1 MYEQRTYRHKIK
13 GSGLVSFTAKVKET
27 DLFILAQ
34 SELSGETLFLIDE
47 YRRPLEKYIRS
58 HPLFLHS
65 LEPLSVDEAAPEIVR
80 LMARAGKAARVG
92 PMAAVAGAMA
102 ELVGNRLLEYSQEV
116 IVENGGDIF
125 MKISKRR
132 RIGIFAGDSPFTG
145 KLALEIDPKGTP
157 LGICTSSG
165 TVGPSLSLGSTDATI
180 VLSRSAA
187 LADAAATA
195 IGNLVKTVDDI
206 QDALNYGREIKDVT
220 GIVIVMGGR
229 MGAWGDIKLI
239 KI

>member
-13 GSGLVSFTAKVKET
+13 GSGLVSFTAKIKET
-27 DLFILAQ
+27 DLFILAR
-34 SELSGETLFLIDE
+34 SELKTETLALIE
-47 YRRPLEKYIRS
+47 NYRRPLEEYVRS

-65 LEPLSVDEAAPEIVR
+65 LEPLPVEADAPGIVL
-80 LMARAGKAARVG
+80 LMSQAGKAAGVG

-102 ELVGNRLLEYSQEV
+102 ELVGKKLLDFSPEV

-132 RIGIFAGDSPFTG
+132 RIGIFAGNSPFTD
-145 KLALEIDPKGTP
+145 KLALEIDPEETP

-180 VLSRSAA
+180 VTSVSTA

-195 IGNLVKTVDDI
+195 VGNLVKTADDV
-206 QDALNYGREIKDVT
+206 QGALDYGKGIKGVR
-220 GIVIVMGGR
+220 GIVIIVGDK
-229 MGAWGDIKLI
+229 MGAWGEIKLV